1 MFCMLKKEDHIALM
15 FQNITEIGKKILF
28 ESL

>member
-1 MFCMLKKEDHIALM
+1 MFCILKKEDHIVLM
-15 FQNITEIGKKILF
+15 FQNISEIGKKILF